1 MKIGHELEQMN
12 RQVSNILQSVDKIP
26 VHYLPIIRDMMKE
39 TSNMLRVATDAYI
52 LQRSDL
58 ASETIGNDKI
68 VNELNRKVIRAFI
81 RTDGGE
87 YSFAEGFHVTRV
99 AKALERIGDYV
110 KNVAKEVI
118 FIEGGVNEN
127 HDFA

>member
-1 MKIGHELEQMN
+1 MN

-26 VHYLPIIRDMMKE
+26 VHSLPIICDMMKE

-52 LQRSDL
+52 LQRLDL
-58 ASETIGNDKI
+58 ASETISNDKM
-68 VNELNRKVIRAFI
+68 VNELNRKVVWAFI

-127 HDFA
+127 HDFV